1 MPNPGQDKAP
11 QQKRRIIVEASESI
25 TAADTLYDLR
35 LSVTTVDELPASLR
49 PSDLNL
55 GYAIQNELVARL
67 ESHYGG
73 SPIGYKIACT
83 NTHAQQLLNTS
94 APVFGRLSSC
104 FTHASPAKISGKGFS
119 LLGIEP
125 EFAFEIGKDVPMTVI
140 PYSAG
145 SIVDSVARVIPAI
158 ELVGHRFS
166 DWSKFD
172 APTLVADNAVHQAW
186 IPGAPLDRWQGLDF
200 AGHPVELMVNG
211 NVVAKGIGANV
222 LGNPLTALA
231 WLANELPRWGGSL
244 KAGDM
249 VTTGTC
255 TNVYTAQIGDE
266 IRADFADLGSAQL
279 ELT

>member
-1 MPNPGQDKAP
+1 MK
-11 QQKRRIIVEASESI
+11 ASESI
-25 TAADTLYDLR
+25 TAADILYDLR
-35 LSVTTVDELPASLR
+35 LTVTTVDELPASLR

-55 GYAIQNELVARL
+55 GYAIQNELVGRL

-73 SPIGYKIACT
+73 SRIGYKIACT
-83 NTHAQQLLNTS
+83 NTHAQLLLNTS

-104 FTHASPAKISGKGFS
+104 FTRSSPAKINGKGFS

-125 EFAFEIGKDVPMTVI
+125 EFAFEIGKDVPTLDT
-140 PYSAG
+140 PHSAET
-145 SIVDSVARVIPAI
+145 IVDYVASVIPAI

-186 IPGAPLDRWQGLDF
+186 IPGATVDKWRDLDF

-211 NVVAKGIGANV
+211 KVALKGTDANV
-222 LGNPLTALA
+222 LGNPLNALA
-231 WLANELPRWGGSL
+231 WLANELPRWDQPL
-244 KAGDM
+244 RAGEV

-255 TNVYTAQIGDE
+255 TDVYIAQIGDE
-266 IRADFADLGSAQL
+266 IRADFGDLGSVQL